1 MTVERVVEMFKSSIA
16 AKQALTAEDYA
27 AVQAMADA
35 VVLALRTGGK
45 VLFLGNGGSAADA
58 QHLAAEL
65 VGRFAKERAALPAL
79 ALSVNTSILTA
90 IGNDYGYD
98 RVFERQLEALARPG
112 DVVVGISTSGNSPNV
127 LKAIERAKA
136 MGCRTIGMTGRKGGK
151 LAGMVDICFRA
162 PSDDTPRIQEVHIT
176 AGHIMC
182 ALVEEALFG

>member
-1 MTVERVVEMFKSSIA
+1 MTVERVEEMFKSSIA
-16 AKQALTAEDYA
+16 TKQALTKTDYA
-27 AVQAMADA
+27 TVQAMADA
-35 VVLALRTGGK
+35 AVVALRSGGK
-45 VLFLGNGGSAADA
+45 LLFLGNGGSAADA

-65 VGRFAKERAALPAL
+65 VGRFARERAALPAL
-79 ALSVNTSILTA
+79 ALSVNTSCLTA

-98 RVFERQLEALARPG
+98 RVFERQLEALARKG

-127 LKAIERAKA
+127 LRAIERAKA
-136 MGCRTIGMTGRKGGK
+136 VGCTTIGMTGRKGGK

-182 ALVEEALFG
+182 ALVEEEMFG